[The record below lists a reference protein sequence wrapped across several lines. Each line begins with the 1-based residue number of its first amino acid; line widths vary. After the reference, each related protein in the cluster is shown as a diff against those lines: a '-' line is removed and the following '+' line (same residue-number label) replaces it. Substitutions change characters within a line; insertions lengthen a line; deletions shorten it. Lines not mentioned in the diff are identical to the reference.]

1 MIPMVGETIRR
12 TREGLGLS
20 IRELG
25 RRAGVSAAQLSR
37 IEAGQVAQPSIDTL
51 VAVARALDRNPKPL
65 LIASGHIGREEALAT
80 LRPMFR
86 ENRSGVYDPEF
97 DSELV
102 DEWAHG
108 WEKRLEEAR
117 ALLAQVEPNEQ
128 ALRELAADVFFTYE
142 TEETM
147 WWESFLAPL
156 LAQHGGEEL
165 REHVRLFL
173 ALPHER
179 RAKVNDYLREQVRLA
194 DLDSDRGLLTTTEAD

>member
-1 MIPMVGETIRR
+1 MLGETISRA
-12 TREGLGLS
+12 REGFGFS

-37 IEAGQVAQPSIDTL
+37 IEAGQVEQPSIDTL

-65 LIASGHIGREEALAT
+65 LIVSGHIGRDEALPA
-80 LRPMFR
+80 LRAMFR
-86 ENRSGVYDPEF
+86 EHRSGEYDPEV

-108 WEKRLEEAR
+108 WQERLDEAR
-117 ALLAQVEPNEQ
+117 ALLAEDEPDEKALQ
-128 ALRELAADVFFTYE
+128 ALAADVFFTYE

-156 LAQHGGEEL
+156 LAEHGGEEL

-173 ALPHER
+173 ALPYER
-179 RAKVNDYLREQVRLA
+179 RAKVTDYLHEQVQLA
-194 DLDSDRGLLTTTEAD
+194 DLDASNGTVTTEDD

>member
-1 MIPMVGETIRR
+1 MLGKTIRR
-12 TREGLGLS
+12 SREGLGIS

-37 IEAGQVAQPSIDTL
+37 IEAGLVERPSIDTL
-51 VAVARALDRNPKPL
+51 VAVARALDRNPRPL
-65 LIASGHIGREEALAT
+65 LIVSGHIGREEALAT

-86 ENRSGVYDPEF
+86 DHRSGEYDPEV

-102 DEWAHG
+102 DDWAHG
-108 WEKRLEEAR
+108 WEQRLVEAR
-117 ALLAQVEPNEQ
+117 ALLAQDEPDEQ

-156 LAQHGGEEL
+156 LAEHGGEGL

-173 ALPHER
+173 ALPHDR
-179 RAKVNDYLREQVRLA
+179 RARVSEYLSEQIRLA
-194 DLDSDRGLLTTTEAD
+194 DLDSGRGQFATTEEK

>member
-1 MIPMVGETIRR
+1 MLGETIRR
-12 TREGLGLS
+12 AREGFGFS

-37 IEAGQVAQPSIDTL
+37 IEAGQVEQPSIDTL

-86 ENRSGVYDPEF
+86 EHRSGVYDPEV

-117 ALLAQVEPNEQ
+117 ALLAEDEPDEH
-128 ALRELAADVFFTYE
+128 ALRELAADVFYTYE

-156 LAQHGGEEL
+156 LAEHGGEEL

-179 RAKVNDYLREQVRLA
+179 RAKVSDYLHEQVRLA
-194 DLDSDRGLLTTTEAD
+194 DLDAGHGLPTTKEEV

>member
-1 MIPMVGETIRR
+1 MHGEAIRR
-12 TREGLGLS
+12 AREGFGIS

-37 IEAGQVAQPSIDTL
+37 IEAGQVEQPSIDTL

-65 LIASGHIGREEALAT
+65 LIVSGHIGREEALAT

-86 ENRSGVYDPEF
+86 EHRSGEYDPEV

-102 DEWAHG
+102 DDWAHG

-117 ALLAQVEPNEQ
+117 ALLAQDHPDEQ
-128 ALRELAADVFFTYE
+128 ALRGLAADVFFTYE

-156 LAQHGGEEL
+156 LAEHGGDEL

-179 RAKVNDYLREQVRLA
+179 RAKVSEYLHEQVRLA
-194 DLDSDRGLLTTTEAD
+194 DLDGGHEMPVATEDV

>member
-1 MIPMVGETIRR
+1 MRSIVGETIRR
-12 TREGLGLS
+12 TREGFGLS

-25 RRAGVSAAQLSR
+25 RRAGISAAQLSR
-37 IEAGQVAQPSIDTL
+37 IEAGHVEQPSIDTL

-80 LRPMFR
+80 LWPMFR
-86 ENRSGVYDPEF
+86 EHRSGVYDPDV

-108 WEKRLEEAR
+108 WEKRLDEAR
-117 ALLAQVEPNEQ
+117 ALLAQDEPEEQ

-156 LAQHGGEEL
+156 LAEHGGEEL

-179 RAKVNDYLREQVRLA
+179 RAKVSDYLREQVRLA
-194 DLDSDRGLLTTTEAD
+194 DLDSGHGLLTTMEEN

>member
-1 MIPMVGETIRR
+1 MLGETIRR
-12 TREGLGLS
+12 AREGFGFS

-37 IEAGQVAQPSIDTL
+37 IEAGQVEQPSIDTL

-65 LIASGHIGREEALAT
+65 LIVSGHIGRDEALAT

-86 ENRSGVYDPEF
+86 EHRSGEYDPDV
-97 DSELV
+97 DSEIV

-108 WEKRLEEAR
+108 WQERLDEAR
-117 ALLAQVEPNEQ
+117 ALLGQDEPDEHE
-128 ALRELAADVFFTYE
+128 LRALAADVFFTYE

-156 LAQHGGEEL
+156 LAEHGGEAL

-173 ALPHER
+173 ALPLER
-179 RAKVNDYLREQVRLA
+179 RAKVSDYLHEQVRLA
-194 DLDSDRGLLTTTEAD
+194 DLDAGAGTLTAEDR

>member
-1 MIPMVGETIRR
+1 MLGKAIRR
-12 TREGLGLS
+12 AREGFGIS

-37 IEAGQVAQPSIDTL
+37 IEAGQVEQPSIDTL

-65 LIASGHIGREEALAT
+65 LIVSGHIGRDEAVAA
-80 LRPMFR
+80 LRTMFR
-86 ENRSGVYDPEF
+86 EHRSGTYDPDV

-108 WEKRLEEAR
+108 WQERLDEAR
-117 ALLAQVEPNEQ
+117 ALLARDEPDEQ
-128 ALRELAADVFFTYE
+128 ALRALAADVFFTYE

-156 LAQHGGEEL
+156 LAEHGGEEL
-165 REHVRLFL
+165 REHVRLLL
-173 ALPHER
+173 ALPPER
-179 RAKVNDYLREQVRLA
+179 RAKVTDYLHEQARLT
-194 DLDSDRGLLTTTEAD
+194 DLDAGRGALTTDGD

>member
-1 MIPMVGETIRR
+1 MRPVVGETIRR
-12 TREGLGLS
+12 TWEGFGLS

-65 LIASGHIGREEALAT
+65 LIVSGHIGRDEALAT

-86 ENRSGVYDPEF
+86 EHRSGVYDPEI

-102 DEWAHG
+102 DDWAHG
-108 WEKRLEEAR
+108 REKQLEEAR
-117 ALLAQVEPNEQ
+117 ALLAQEEPDEQ

-156 LAQHGGEEL
+156 LAEHGGEEL

-179 RAKVNDYLREQVRLA
+179 RAKVSDYLHEQGRLA
-194 DLDSDRGLLTTTEAD
+194 DLDAGHGLLTTREEI

>member
-1 MIPMVGETIRR
+1 VLGETIRR
-12 TREGLGLS
+12 AREGFGIS

-37 IEAGQVAQPSIDTL
+37 IEAGQVEQPSIDTL

-65 LIASGHIGREEALAT
+65 LIVSGHIGREEALAA

-86 ENRSGVYDPEF
+86 EHRSNEYDPEV

-117 ALLAQVEPNEQ
+117 AVLARDEPDEQ
-128 ALRELAADVFFTYE
+128 ALRALAADVFFTYE

-156 LAQHGGEEL
+156 LAEHGGEEL

-173 ALPHER
+173 ALPRER
-179 RAKVNDYLREQVRLA
+179 RLKVSEYLHEQVRLA
-194 DLDSDRGLLTTTEAD
+194 DLDAGHGQLTTEEN

>member
-1 MIPMVGETIRR
+1 MVGEAIRR
-12 TREGLGLS
+12 AREGLGLS

-37 IEAGQVAQPSIDTL
+37 IEAGQVEQPSIDTL

-65 LIASGHIGREEALAT
+65 LIASGHIRRAEALAT

-86 ENRSGVYDPEF
+86 EHRSDVYDPEF

-108 WEKRLEEAR
+108 WEERLKEAR
-117 ALLAQVEPNEQ
+117 ALLAQDEPNEQ
-128 ALRELAADVFFTYE
+128 ALRGLAADVFFTHE

-173 ALPHER
+173 VLPHER
-179 RAKVNDYLREQVRLA
+179 RAKVSDYLHEQVRLA
-194 DLDSDRGLLTTTEAD
+194 DLDAGHGLLTTTEEI

>member
-1 MIPMVGETIRR
+1 MLGRAIRR
-12 TREGLGLS
+12 AREGLGIS

-37 IEAGQVAQPSIDTL
+37 IEAGQVEQPSIDTL

-86 ENRSGVYDPEF
+86 EHRSGVYDPDV

-108 WEKRLEEAR
+108 WEERLEKAR
-117 ALLAQVEPNEQ
+117 ALLAQDEPREQ

-156 LAQHGGEEL
+156 LAEHGGEEL

-179 RAKVNDYLREQVRLA
+179 RAKVSEYLHEQVRLS
-194 DLDSDRGLLTTTEAD
+194 DLDADHSLSATKEEV

>member
-1 MIPMVGETIRR
+1 MLGETIRR
-12 TREGLGLS
+12 AREGLGFS

-25 RRAGVSAAQLSR
+25 RRTGVSAAQLSR
-37 IEAGQVAQPSIDTL
+37 IEAGQVEQPSIDTL
-51 VAVARALDRNPKPL
+51 VAVARGLDRNPKPL
-65 LIASGHIGREEALAT
+65 LIVSGHIGRDEGLAA

-86 ENRSGVYDPEF
+86 DHRSGEYDPDV

-102 DEWAHG
+102 DEWEHG
-108 WEKRLEEAR
+108 WQERLDEAR
-117 ALLAQVEPNEQ
+117 ALLAQDEPDER
-128 ALRELAADVFFTYE
+128 ALRALAADVFFTYE

-156 LAQHGGEEL
+156 LAEHGGEEL

-179 RAKVNDYLREQVRLA
+179 RAKVSDYMNEQVRLA
-194 DLDSDRGLLTTTEAD
+194 DLDAGNGTLTAEDD

>member
-1 MIPMVGETIRR
+1 MVGTTIGRA
-12 TREGLGLS
+12 REGFGFS

-37 IEAGQVAQPSIDTL
+37 IEAGQVEQPSIDTL

-65 LIASGHIGREEALAT
+65 LIVSGHIGRDEALAT
-80 LRPMFR
+80 LRAMFR
-86 ENRSGVYDPEF
+86 EHRSGEYDPDI

-102 DEWAHG
+102 DDWAHG
-108 WEKRLEEAR
+108 WRERLDEAR
-117 ALLAQVEPNEQ
+117 ALLAQDDPDEQ
-128 ALRELAADVFFTYE
+128 ALRALAADVFFTYE

-156 LAQHGGEEL
+156 LAEHGGEEL

-179 RAKVNDYLREQVRLA
+179 RAKVSDYLHEQVRLA
-194 DLDSDRGLLTTTEAD
+194 DLDGGRALTTTEAV

>member
-1 MIPMVGETIRR
+1 MVGETIKRA
-12 TREGLGLS
+12 REGLGVS

-25 RRAGVSAAQLSR
+25 RRANVSAAQLSR
-37 IEAGQVAQPSIDTL
+37 IEAGQVEQPSIDTL

-65 LIASGHIGREEALAT
+65 LIVSGHVGRDEGLAI

-86 ENRSGVYDPEF
+86 AHRSGEYDPEV

-108 WEKRLEEAR
+108 WESRLEEAR
-117 ALLAQVEPNEQ
+117 ALLAEDEPNGQ
-128 ALRELAADVFFTYE
+128 AVRTLAADVFYTYE

-156 LAQHGGEEL
+156 LAERGGDEL
-165 REHVRLFL
+165 REHVRRYL
-173 ALPHER
+173 ALPSGR
-179 RAKVNDYLREQVRLA
+179 RAKVDEYLHDQTRLA
-194 DLDSDRGLLTTTEAD
+194 SLDAGHGESMAELD

>member
-1 MIPMVGETIRR
+1 MLGRAIRR
-12 TREGLGLS
+12 AREGLGIS

-37 IEAGQVAQPSIDTL
+37 IEAGQVEQPSIDTL

-86 ENRSGVYDPEF
+86 EHRSGVYDPDV

-108 WEKRLEEAR
+108 WEERLEEAR
-117 ALLAQVEPNEQ
+117 ALLAQDEPREQ

-156 LAQHGGEEL
+156 LAEHGGEEL

-179 RAKVNDYLREQVRLA
+179 RAKVSEYLHEQVRLS
-194 DLDSDRGLLTTTEAD
+194 DLDADHSLSATKEEV

>member
-1 MIPMVGETIRR
+1 MVGETIKRA
-12 TREGLGLS
+12 REGLGVS

-25 RRAGVSAAQLSR
+25 RRANVSAAQLSR

-65 LIASGHIGREEALAT
+65 LIVSKHVGRDEAVAT
-80 LRPMFR
+80 LRTIFR
-86 ENRSGVYDPEF
+86 EHRFGEYDPDV

-108 WEKRLEEAR
+108 WQQRLDEAR
-117 ALLAQVEPNEQ
+117 ALLAENEPDEE
-128 ALRELAADVFFTYE
+128 AVRALAADVFFTYE
-142 TEETM
+142 TDETM

-156 LAQHGGEEL
+156 LAEHGGEEL

-173 ALPHER
+173 SLPRER
-179 RAKVNDYLREQVRLA
+179 RAKVTDYVQEQGRLA
-194 DLDSDRGLLTTTEAD
+194 QL

>member
-1 MIPMVGETIRR
+1 MVGGAIRR
-12 TREGLGLS
+12 TREAAGLS

-37 IEAGQVAQPSIDTL
+37 IEAGRVDQPSLDTL

-65 LIASGHIGREEALAT
+65 LIVSGHIGRDEALAL
-80 LRPMFR
+80 LRWTFR
-86 ENRSGVYDPEF
+86 EHRSGEYDPEV

-108 WEKRLEEAR
+108 WESRLAEAR
-117 ALLAQVEPNEQ
+117 ALLARDEPDEHE
-128 ALRELAADVFFTYE
+128 LRALAADVFFTYE

-156 LAQHGGEEL
+156 LAAHGSDEL
-165 REHVRLFL
+165 REHVHLFL
-173 ALPHER
+173 ALPAER
-179 RAKVNDYLREQVRLA
+179 RAKVAEYLREQVRLT
-194 DLDSDRGLLTTTEAD
+194 DLNDRLQFTNTEAD

>member
-1 MIPMVGETIRR
+1 MLGETIRR
-12 TREGLGLS
+12 GREGFGIS

-37 IEAGQVAQPSIDTL
+37 IEAGQVEQPSIDTL
-51 VAVARALDRNPKPL
+51 VAVARALNRNPKPL
-65 LIASGHIGREEALAT
+65 LIVSGHIGREEALAT

-86 ENRSGVYDPEF
+86 EHRSGVYDPEV

-108 WEKRLEEAR
+108 WGTRLEEAR
-117 ALLAQVEPNEQ
+117 ALLAQDEPDEQ
-128 ALRELAADVFFTYE
+128 ALRALAADVFFTYE
-142 TEETM
+142 TDETM

-156 LAQHGGEEL
+156 LAEHGGEEL

-179 RAKVNDYLREQVRLA
+179 RVKVSDYLREQVRLA
-194 DLDSDRGLLTTTEAD
+194 DLDSGHGLLTTVEEN